1 MQTPEEHQ
9 RECKTTTTATTANAE
24 PPGSL
29 FDSSEASI
37 VAGGVQ
43 MRDD

>member
-9 RECKTTTTATTANAE
+9 CECKTTTTATANAE

-37 VAGGVQ
+37 VTGGVQ